1 MRSYGKVVAM
11 SIRKVMP
18 RLFVALLAAFALA
31 LAPVVP
37 AYAEGEVGT
46 YEEGS
51 LGFFR
56 WLGDEEVVRLADG
69 TDVNGRLT
77 VRYFRE
83 CVDNRASMSSP
94 FNLDCMR
101 ESLEIL
107 RQFSSR
113 RRDPENLRVD
123 TKLMIAAQL
132 SAAWAS
138 HYKTDAEVRKDPHG
152 VFNEFRMEKGWGG
165 SEVLGHNTTDAGDM
179 YEEWFDKQREN
190 YFSGQG
196 TTRDFMEIATVENR
210 YTGVAYCKGVN
221 GGMITYTQL
230 LNTRSR
236 GTLYTLDEFIAKFE
250 EYYDL
255 VMEAEGVGDGSD
267 GSGFSDV
274 SEDAWYAGTVA
285 SASELGYLTG
295 YAGTTRFGPEDVLTR
310 AQAAVVLFNMAS
322 HGAAGSGDV
331 APDGSYDA
339 DATLETGF
347 ADVDGDAGFAWASA
361 EIRWARD
368 MGIVTGTAS
377 GFEPGRGISREEFAT
392 MLARYAQR
400 TGAYEAVGDPDAVL
414 DGYGDGSAVD
424 DWARDLVAWAVEA
437 GVMGRGTA
445 SLNPAAAVVRAE
457 AAAMAVRLQP

>member
-1 MRSYGKVVAM
+1 MQSLGKVVAM
-11 SIRKVMP
+11 SIRKVTL
-18 RLFVALLAAFALA
+18 RLSVALLAALALV
-31 LAPVVP
+31 LAPVAP
-37 AYAEGEVGT
+37 AYAAGEVGT

-56 WLGDEEVVRLADG
+56 WLGDEEVTRLADG
-69 TDVNGRLT
+69 TDVSGWLT
-77 VRYFRE
+77 IRYFSE
-83 CVDNRASMSSP
+83 CVENRATMSSP

-113 RRDPENLRVD
+113 RRDPEDLRVD
-123 TKLMIAAQL
+123 TKLMFAAQL

-138 HYKTDAEVRKDPHG
+138 HYKTDAEVRNNPHG

-165 SEVLGHNTTDAGDM
+165 SEVLGYNTTDAEDM
-179 YEEWFDKQREN
+179 YVEWFDKQREN

-230 LNTRSR
+230 LNTKSR
-236 GTLYTLDEFIAKFE
+236 GMLFTLDEFIAKFE

-255 VMEAEGVGDGSD
+255 VMKAEGVGDDSD
-267 GSGFSDV
+267 GGGFSDV
-274 SEDAWYAGTVA
+274 ADDAWYADTVA

-295 YAGTTRFGPEDVLTR
+295 YAGTTEFGPEDTLTR

-322 HGAAGSGDV
+322 GGTASSSDI
-331 APDGSYDA
+331 APNGRYDA

-347 ADVDGDAGFAWASA
+347 ADVDGDASYAWASA
-361 EIRWARD
+361 EIKWARD
-368 MGIVTGTAS
+368 MGIVTGTAN
-377 GFEPGRGISREEFAT
+377 GFEPGRDISREEFAV
-392 MLARYAQR
+392 MLARYAQK
-400 TGAYEAVGDPDAVL
+400 TGLYVAVDDPDAVL
-414 DGYGDGSAVD
+414 GGYEDGVAVD
-424 DWARDLVAWAVEA
+424 DWARELVAWAVEA
-437 GVMGRGTA
+437 GVMGRDTA
-445 SLNPAAAVVRAE
+445 SLNPTDGIIRAE